1 MTPVMYLQSCLSNV
15 YMQVLNDQKVT
26 VPDVATLKDGGN
38 VVHEKKTL
46 FEMQYLQNYL
56 NMKKAFQDCFRPFL
70 IPTLNIIINQDDKQI
85 KIIECPQKTKQNVPL
100 WVELSQTN

>member
-85 KIIECPQKTKQNVPL
+85 KIIECPQKNK
-100 WVELSQTN
+100 

>member
-1 MTPVMYLQSCLSNV
+1 MTK
-15 YMQVLNDQKVT
+15 KVS
-26 VPDVATLKDGGN
+26 VPDVATLKDGGH

-85 KIIECPQKTKQNVPL
+85 KIIECPQKTK
-100 WVELSQTN
+100 

>member
-26 VPDVATLKDGGN
+26 VPDVATPTDGGT